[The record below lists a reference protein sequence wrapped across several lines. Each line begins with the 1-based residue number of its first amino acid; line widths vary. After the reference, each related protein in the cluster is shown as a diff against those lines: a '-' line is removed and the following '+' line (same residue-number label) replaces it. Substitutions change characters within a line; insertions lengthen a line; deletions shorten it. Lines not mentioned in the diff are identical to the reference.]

1 MRLIDLYRPVR
12 RYSYLVV
19 SITVLFAAAYFL
31 LRPPY
36 GIVKVGVFAGVL
48 VALWLFQRLLRPGE
62 QQPTTVEEVLR
73 LIGRG
78 RPTFVNFYS
87 NL

>member
-1 MRLIDLYRPVR
+1 MKLLDLYRPVR
-12 RYSYLVV
+12 RYSYLLTSV
-19 SITVLFAAAYFL
+19 
-31 LRPPY
+31 
-36 GIVKVGVFAGVL
+36 GIVSGVAYLVLKSSPSPLGVAAFILVAGVL
-48 VALWLFQRLLRPGE
+48 WGLQRWLRPGK
-62 QQPTTVEEVLR
+62 QRLGSAAEVLN